1 LGRLYQLRANSRTS
15 CQDWVI
21 TLNRIKEARMQQ
33 GNVKLLG
40 MPTKGPTTTTA
51 VPNAAIDLLNGPNTG
66 SVNTS
71 VSAQQNPDN
80 FMDGTPRVV
89 VVSNRERT
97 HGVDEEEQWDQMI
110 RIDDGQNITL
120 GGSTLNES
128 DVDPASGHQQVET
141 IYGNNKRLSSIG
153 TVVAAR
159 WTKHHSTIQRLGNK
173 LSKWARSIK
182 KYSCIDADAVV
193 TGGGPHHNTQQNYG
207 DVVHLDKY
215 LHPPGHDD
223 KLNKQQ
229 QQQKTKMQPSSTT
242 NSLPLHTV
250 PPTAISSNVH
260 STTVLS
266 TNKPLPIIDR
276 NVSSASDYDVRMLS

>member
-1 LGRLYQLRANSRTS
+1 LYQLRANSRAS

-33 GNVKLLG
+33 GNVKLVG
-40 MPTKGPTTTTA
+40 MPTKSTTVTTSA
-51 VPNAAIDLLNGPNTG
+51 MDLLNGPNT
-66 SVNTS
+66 
-71 VSAQQNPDN
+71 VSGTGTVASTQQNPDN
-80 FMDGTPRVV
+80 FLDGTPRVV

-97 HGVDEEEQWDQMI
+97 HGVDEEDQWDEMI

-120 GGSTLNES
+120 GGTTLNET
-128 DVDPASGHQQVET
+128 DIDPASGHQQVET

-159 WTKHHSTIQRLGNK
+159 WTKHHSTFQRLGNK

-229 QQQKTKMQPSSTT
+229 QQQQRMKMQQPTSTT
-242 NSLPLHTV
+242 NNSNIPLHTT
-250 PPTAISSNVH
+250 PSMTIPSNVNS
-260 STTVLS
+260 STSVASL
-266 TNKPLPIIDR
+266 NKPLPIVDR
-276 NVSSASDYDVRMLS
+276 SVSATSDYDVRMLS